1 MMPWDW
7 IGMVTIRSDT
17 RRSRSISGTIKV
29 RPGSRTPMT
38 RPSRNST
45 PRSYCLTTRTD
56 SANPSSASTTSRATN
71 VTNVLIFLVPSHRYR
86 DWVPRAR
93 GDQPVSS
100 GSPPPK
106 PSSYGRRRSPG
117 ARRSPGTR
125 RSPEGRPPPAE
136 PRWRRR
142 PHACRRGLPAHATVV
157 AAVSSLTSSCVRR
170 TGGGAGG
177 PGWLLPPSTS
187 SLSVGGGR
195 GARNGVPLA
204 TLAYL
209 DALGLGLLHLGH
221 HDLQH
226 AVVGRGLDAVGHHVG
241 GQGDRAAEGAVAAL
255 DAVELLLGG
264 VMGEVPLA
272 LDGQQAVLEG
282 DLEVVERDA
291 GEFDGHQVGVLALG
305 DVQRR
310 RPGRRAACSDPLQL
324 AALAERP
331 GKHPGHLLHLGHLV
345 LVLRA
350 AQVLERVP
358 ARNARH
364 RFSPCVLAA
373 MAACR
378 PWRPLIGRTTARRL
392 GENASSQREQDSL
405 AE

>member
-71 VTNVLIFLVPSHRYR
+71 VTNVLIFLFPSHRYR

-106 PSSYGRRRSPG
+106 PSSYGP
-117 ARRSPGTR
+117 R

-157 AAVSSLTSSCVRR
+157 AALSSLTSSCVRR

-241 GQGDRAAEGAVAAL
+241 GQRDRAAKGAVAAL
-255 DAVELLLGG
+255 DPVELLLGR

-272 LDGQQAVLEG
+272 LDGQQATLEG
-282 DLEVVERDA
+282 DLEVVELDPR
-291 GEFDGHQVGVLALG
+291 ELDGHQVGVLALG
-305 DVQRR
+305 DVECG
-310 RPGRRAACSDPLQL
+310 RPGRGAVRGDTLLL
-324 AALAERP
+324 AALAERL
-331 GKHPGHLLHLGHLV
+331 GKHPGHLRHLGHLV
-345 LVLRA
+345 LVLCA
-350 AQVLERVP
+350 AQVLERIP
-358 ARNARH
+358 ARPDRH
-364 RFSPCVLAA
+364 RFSLASWS
-373 MAACR
+373 
-378 PWRPLIGRTTARRL
+378 PWPLIGHGDAHRP
-392 GENASSQREQDSL
+392 
-405 AE
+405 